1 MNDLY
6 IIEIKDKEKE
16 ALKELLK
23 VLHRERDAIISFS
36 LEGIVQGNNR
46 KEEIFNKLEQ
56 LKSEEKKIFKS
67 VDDENALFMSEIW
80 KTLTAEIE
88 RTMKEIK
95 TVLQNNMKLL
105 SFSIDYTKFSIE
117 HMLFVI
123 NKKAEERSVL
133 FSKVI

>member
-1 MNDLY
+1 
-6 IIEIKDKEKE
+6 
-16 ALKELLK
+16 
-23 VLHRERDAIISFS
+23 
-36 LEGIVQGNNR
+36 
-46 KEEIFNKLEQ
+46 
-56 LKSEEKKIFKS
+56 
-67 VDDENALFMSEIW
+67 DDENALFMSEIW

-105 SFSIDYTKFSIE
+105 SFSIDYTKSSME